1 MITRKHFIA
10 ALALLWGCCSPAW
23 SGEHVVVIGNAN
35 VHKIDLDTLQRIYTG
50 KVVEVDGVHVIPV
63 NASTA
68 MPLRQRF
75 FSQYLQ
81 TDEDQYVAYWT
92 VRRYVGKGTPPHEV
106 SQKSEMIDFV
116 EHTPGAIGYVDESD
130 VQPGMN
136 VILKR

>member
-1 MITRKHFIA
+1 MDAPRARTKLIRRAPGA
-10 ALALLWGCCSPAW
+10 AGRRQRRS
-23 SGEHVVVIGNAN
+23 SM
-35 VHKIDLDTLQRIYTG
+35 DLDTLQRIYTG

-63 NASTA
+63 NAATGMA
-68 MPLRQRF
+68 LRQRF

-92 VRRYVGKGTPPHEV
+92 VRRYVGKGTPPHDV

-116 EHTPGAIGYVDESD
+116 MHTPGAIGYVDESD